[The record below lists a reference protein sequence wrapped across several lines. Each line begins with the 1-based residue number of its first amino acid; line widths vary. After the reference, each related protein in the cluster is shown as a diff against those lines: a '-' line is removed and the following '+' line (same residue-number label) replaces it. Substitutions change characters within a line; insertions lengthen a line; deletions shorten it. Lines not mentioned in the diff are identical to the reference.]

1 MNSIEKY
8 KVNYGLGIIF
18 IIIILIAPDLII
30 NLVLELLHLV
40 WEILAELAHTIFE
53 GIETLLDNIIE
64 ELFQTELHQTQVIVF
79 YIMMSFILPTIY
91 LLLRLLL
98 RKVIQLKN
106 ALYLLLIMKL
116 DINQYGHYW
125 HHISIQEKTRLLCGA
140 LIVIYLASFLFM

>member
-1 MNSIEKY
+1 MNSIEKN

-18 IIIILIAPDLII
+18 IIIMLIAPDLII
-30 NLVLELLHLV
+30 NLVLGLLHFV
-40 WEILAELAHTIFE
+40 WEILAELAHTVFE

-98 RKVIQLKN
+98 RKVMQLKN
-106 ALYLLLIMKL
+106 ALFLQIMKW

-125 HHISIQEKTRLLCGA
+125 HHISIQEKTSLLCGA

>member
-18 IIIILIAPDLII
+18 IIIMLIAPDLII
-30 NLVLELLHLV
+30 NLVLELLHFV
-40 WEILAELAHTIFE
+40 WEILAELAHTVFE

-98 RKVIQLKN
+98 RKVMQLKN
-106 ALYLLLIMKL
+106 ALYLLIMKL